1 MAKYE
6 CCGLM
11 YDDSNK
17 LTSHMRKDHSVPQ
30 FEVAL
35 ACCGQTFV
43 SSEELS
49 EHMKGTHHIDMSV
62 EI

>member
-1 MAKYE
+1 
-6 CCGLM
+6 M

-17 LTSHMRKDHSVPQ
+17 LTTHMRKDHSVPQ

-35 ACCGQTFV
+35 ACCGNTFV
-43 SSEELS
+43 SSKELS
-49 EHMKGTHHIDMSV
+49 EHMKGTHRIDMSV